1 MKLFPPTQID
11 QILNKVAQSDR
22 AKNLKSFINNKT
34 GFNST
39 NNSFDF
45 DQLKTE
51 RIFHLD
57 QIRKVCID
65 YRLRFLD
72 IKYFKGN
79 IPVEAIQKITLL
91 EKKHQTD
98 LEGFKIMAPSVLFR
112 LKKTDDPLLFVPLGN
127 DYFYLVHKWGNDL
140 SFFRKAWAWPFKS
153 IWNLLVAVLLVSFF
167 ATWITPY
174 QIFTKSPTAGTFW
187 MLYIFMFKAIASI
200 VLFYGF
206 ALGKNFN
213 PAIWNNRYDKT

>member
-91 EKKHQTD
+91 EKKT
-98 LEGFKIMAPSVLFR
+98 S
-112 LKKTDDPLLFVPLGN
+112 N
-127 DYFYLVHKWGNDL
+127 
-140 SFFRKAWAWPFKS
+140 
-153 IWNLLVAVLLVSFF
+153 
-167 ATWITPY
+167 
-174 QIFTKSPTAGTFW
+174 
-187 MLYIFMFKAIASI
+187 
-200 VLFYGF
+200 
-206 ALGKNFN
+206 
-213 PAIWNNRYDKT
+213 

>member
-1 MKLFPPTQID
+1 MDIHMPVMDGIEAC
-11 QILNKVAQSDR
+11 KVIKEKYHHIPIVALTANVMPEDIKR
-22 AKNLKSFINNKT
+22 YNKT

-79 IPVEAIQKITLL
+79 IPFEAIQKITLL

-98 LEGFKIMAPSVLFR
+98 LEGFKNEKGVIAKQHLEQK
-112 LKKTDDPLLFVPLGN
+112 LQEIKEQYENLLELANDTQLVYNARYNFVP
-127 DYFYLVHKWGNDL
+127 
-140 SFFRKAWAWPFKS
+140 
-153 IWNLLVAVLLVSFF
+153 IM
-167 ATWITPY
+167 T
-174 QIFTKSPTAGTFW
+174 
-187 MLYIFMFKAIASI
+187 
-200 VLFYGF
+200 
-206 ALGKNFN
+206 
-213 PAIWNNRYDKT
+213 